1 LLLYTV
7 GGGIA
12 LGYEVV
18 WSQVIVQFTS
28 TRTFS
33 FAIVLAT
40 YLAGLATGSA
50 LYVRWRHRLKD
61 AWSVFALLIATAGLL
76 ALFEIA
82 CLGDWL
88 VHLQAQAGALV
99 RAAGGPELLAM
110 CARFFVAAAGIVFLP
125 TLLLGAAFPATL
137 RLVSGRTRTG
147 RDVGAVVALNTAG
160 GVTGTLATG
169 FLLVPTLGLVRSLG
183 ALAIAATAVGVI
195 AAVFGPAVRQRVAWI
210 SLAMAGCAVLTVAIT
225 PQDQVIRL
233 LTKLHSGHLIFFEED
248 SGGAVAVVEQ
258 RTRGASFRR
267 LYIDG
272 VSNSGDPMPSLRYM
286 RLQSLLPLLIHR
298 GEPRSALVIG
308 FGTGITTGAL
318 LQFRGLDQRV
328 CAELLPGVLHAG
340 SLFQGNLG
348 AASDRRIQIR
358 LRDGRQE
365 LLRNDQQY
373 DLITL
378 EPPPPSAAGVV
389 NLYSSDFYRLARNR
403 LRPDGI
409 MAQWW
414 PLATQNDED
423 SRSLVRS
430 FLDVFPNVMLWTTEI
445 HETLL
450 IGSMQPLELDV
461 PRIVARFNQA
471 GVSTALIEVGISTPA
486 ALLATWV
493 TGRKGLEQYANGAPP
508 VTDNRPGIEYATWV
522 RRGEFVRVL
531 PQVLALRTDPPLL
544 GADQAFRTAVDQ
556 VRGRLFEFYAAALYA
571 YQGDRE
577 SWARSLRR
585 VLQEEGDNP
594 YFRWIIGDSRE

>member
-1 LLLYTV
+1 
-7 GGGIA
+7 
-12 LGYEVV
+12 
-18 WSQVIVQFTS
+18 
-28 TRTFS
+28 
-33 FAIVLAT
+33 
-40 YLAGLATGSA
+40 
-50 LYVRWRHRLKD
+50 
-61 AWSVFALLIATAGLL
+61 
-76 ALFEIA
+76 
-82 CLGDWL
+82 
-88 VHLQAQAGALV
+88 
-99 RAAGGPELLAM
+99 
-110 CARFFVAAAGIVFLP
+110 
-125 TLLLGAAFPATL
+125 
-137 RLVSGRTRTG
+137 
-147 RDVGAVVALNTAG
+147 VALNTAG

-233 LTKLHSGHLIFFEED
+233 LPKLHSGHLIFFEED